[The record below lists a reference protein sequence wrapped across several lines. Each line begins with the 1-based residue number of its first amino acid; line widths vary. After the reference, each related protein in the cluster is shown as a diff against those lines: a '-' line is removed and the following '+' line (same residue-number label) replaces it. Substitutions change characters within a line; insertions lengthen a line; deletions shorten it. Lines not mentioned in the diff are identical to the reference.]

1 MIPEHKNKPLAKPIL
16 RCMVEISADYA
27 MTLYKTPNRAKFS
40 SPDSNKLCKDCWKA
54 VLPIEAMQVQQ

>member
-1 MIPEHKNKPLAKPIL
+1 
-16 RCMVEISADYA
+16 MVEISADYA